1 MNEKLKD
8 IRLTKSAKYGFGS
21 MFFVAAF
28 AIAIASI
35 VNNIPVSN
43 RENEVVNVDKGNE
56 EETPVLVVEEEK
68 LIKPFDI
75 DASIKTYYFDVNDTS
90 KNQENALIQYN
101 GMYTPSYAID
111 YFYSNVAF
119 DVKSAF
125 SGTVV
130 EKKVDPLYGV
140 MLYVKNDNGLI
151 AIYSSLSNV
160 KVNVGDKVNQGD
172 ILAKAGNNTLNS
184 NMGNHL
190 NFALEKNG
198 QRINPLNYY
207 SKNIKD
213 I

>member
-56 EETPVLVVEEEK
+56 EETPVVVVEEEK

-125 SGTVV
+125 SGTVA

-140 MLYVKNDNGLI
+140 MLYVKNDNGLM